1 MVTTRVLEIPAD
13 GPTVEDEASAL
24 DLIGD
29 AFGAD
34 ANVVS
39 VPVER
44 LSPEFFRLRSGV
56 AGAVVQKFANYRLR
70 LVVVGDAAHHGPR
83 AGRSRTGCGRRT
95 AAASCGSSPTGPSW
109 SAGSTPRAEP
119 RRATEIS

>member
-1 MVTTRVLEIPAD
+1 MVTTRVLEVPAE
-13 GPTVEDEASAL
+13 GATVEDEASAL

-29 AFGAD
+29 AFGAE
-34 ANVVS
+34 AGVVS

-70 LVVVGDAAHHGPR
+70 LVVVGDAAHHGPTSGPVEDWMREANRGRELWFVADRAELERRLEAEGR
-83 AGRSRTGCGRRT
+83 AGTT
-95 AAASCGSSPTGPSW
+95 WSS
-109 SAGSTPRAEP
+109 
-119 RRATEIS
+119 